1 MPDLTEDDDYEDPE
15 FLALIANLDLADDN
29 PPAPPPR
36 TPSPRNAAPPAYRHT
51 FPIARTHQYTPAVRP
66 TLYRFQSPT
75 SQGVTP
81 DWSLAGAATQ
91 GVANS
96 TVRVIQTGGRRQ
108 QKARSKKAGT
118 KAAYAVFCGLRFG
131 VFLTWREV
139 EPLVI
144 GVSCSIFRGYKTV
157 QEARAAFDYA
167 LQRSWVRTC
176 HSAVTC
182 AIPALPRPAA
192 ELDEENPLN
201 GTETLDDKW
210 FIVYRG
216 IVPGVYRSHLECQ
229 LNTMGVSGA
238 LHESVLGKSAALAK
252 YAAALR
258 RREVAVV
265 TPPYLDV
272 FS

>member
-1 MPDLTEDDDYEDPE
+1 MPENTEDDEYEDPE
-15 FLALIANLDLADDN
+15 FLALIANLDLADDDS
-29 PPAPPPR
+29 PAPPPR
-36 TPSPRNAAPPAYRHT
+36 TPSPRHDPPPAYRHT
-51 FPIARTHQYTPAVRP
+51 FPIARTHHYTPPVRP

-91 GVANS
+91 GVPDS
-96 TVRVIQTGGRRQ
+96 TVSVIQTGGPRT
-108 QKARSKKAGT
+108 KNTGGK

-131 VFLTWREV
+131 VFLTWRETQ
-139 EPLVI
+139 PLVI
-144 GVSCSIFRGYKTV
+144 GVPFSIFRGYKTV
-157 QEARAAFDYA
+157 QEARAAYEYA

-176 HSAVTC
+176 NTAVSC

-192 ELDEENPLN
+192 ELDQENPLN
-201 GTETLDDKW
+201 GTDPLDDKW

-216 IVPGVYRSHLECQ
+216 IAPGVYRSHLECQ
-229 LNTMGVSGA
+229 LNTIGVSGA
-238 LHESVLGKSAALAK
+238 LHESVVGKAAALAK
-252 YAAALR
+252 YAAAVR
-258 RREVAVV
+258 RREVGVV